1 MYVYIYIY
9 VTFIF
14 PAMDFSYIHTSVHPG
29 MHTYIHLCMHTYIH
43 TRLEDV
49 VRAEV
54 SCTELEVAGSG
65 FVGHKGKGFGRGKG
79 ARLQQR
85 YANYAQNFNKGTQ
98 HQSH

>member
-1 MYVYIYIY
+1 MCTYIYI
-9 VTFIF
+9 TFIF

-65 FVGHKGKGFGRGKG
+65 FVGIRARGLEG
-79 ARLQQR
+79 AR
-85 YANYAQNFNKGTQ
+85 AQDCNSATRTTLKT
-98 HQSH
+98 STKAPSIKATS